1 MGFAWV
7 TNIGVGA
14 DIDAA
19 DRVETKTNIASLY
32 TDLGK
37 NWPGNVRFPACGG
50 AGYDMGAPCA
60 VVWDIAPDEDIYQT
74 PGAHPVSEL
83 QEARDK
89 LDWIHDNMCGA
100 ENVGHD
106 SPENAAA
113 NPTTQ
118 SPAQSLERAITH
130 AVAQSLERANTH
142 AVAQSLE
149 RAITETVAQ
158 SLERAVTQT
167 NAESLERAITQS
179 VAQELER
186 AATQSLERSATQYQD
201 QMGCVTYCP
210 YADTGANPN
219 ANNPHYG
226 DLVTF
231 EALVAGTNYSGD
243 DANDRG
249 TVRSTNFYENWPI
262 LFYGVLTIYNTPYCS
277 SENSG
282 VFTHVCYS
290 DG

>member
-7 TNIGVGA
+7 TNVGVGA

-50 AGYDMGAPCA
+50 AGYDMAAPCA
-60 VVWDIAPDEDIYQT
+60 VVWDIAPGEDIYQT

-89 LDWIHDNMCGA
+89 LDWIDDNKCGT

-113 NPTTQ
+113 NPTTLGAAN
-118 SPAQSLERAITH
+118 PITRGAANPITH
-130 AVAQSLERANTH
+130 VTYQPGCGSDCPSEDAAANDY
-142 AVAQSLE
+142 
-149 RAITETVAQ
+149 
-158 SLERAVTQT
+158 
-167 NAESLERAITQS
+167 TQS
-179 VAQELER
+179 AENPITNLIYQPGCSDCPLEDG
-186 AATQSLERSATQYQD
+186 AANPATQYED
-201 QMGCVTYCP
+201 DLGCTAACP
-210 YADTGANPN
+210 AANTGANPSANDPYN
-219 ANNPHYG
+219 ADLATYKAIYEG
-226 DLVTF
+226 DH
-231 EALVAGTNYSGD
+231 YSGD

-277 SENSG
+277 SEKSG
-282 VFTHVCYS
+282 VFTHVYY
-290 DG
+290 GHG